1 MLGRFL
7 EVDRLRK
14 LMIYLFGKD
23 IPGRSISVLP
33 DDTFLVSYPRSGNT
47 WTRFL
52 IANLL
57 HPDETVSFA
66 NIERFVPDTTSL
78 PRKAFRTIPRPRII
92 KSHEYFD
99 LRYGRVIYIVRDPRD
114 VALSCYQFLK
124 KVHVL
129 ALDVPLEKFIS
140 RFVKGEFDI
149 YGTWGQNVGSWL
161 VARYGTEGFLL
172 LRYEDLVKNPVRE
185 LSKVADFFAIQASPE
200 RLAQVVALSS
210 ADRMRRLEAKEAD
223 TWVLTSKTRKDIS
236 FVGKA
241 IAGGWKSNLSETS
254 VAEIEGTWGQ
264 LMKALGYELV
274 TPVKVSTLVAQCL
287 PAITL

>member
-14 LMIYLFGKD
+14 LIIYLFGKD

-33 DDTFLVSYPRSGNT
+33 DDTFIVSYPRSGNT

-57 HPDETVSFA
+57 HPEETVSFA

-78 PRKAFRTIPRPRII
+78 PRKAFRTIPRPRVI

-99 LRYGRVIYIVRDPRD
+99 LRCRRVIYIVRDPRD
-114 VALSCYQFLK
+114 VAISCYHFLK
-124 KVHVL
+124 KVHVV
-129 ALDVPLEKFIS
+129 ALDMPLEDFVS
-140 RFVKGEFDI
+140 HFVKGEFDI

-172 LRYEDLVKNPVRE
+172 LRYEDLVQDPLQE
-185 LSKVADFFAIQASPE
+185 LAKVADFFGVEAPPE
-200 RLAQVVALSS
+200 RLARVVELSS
-210 ADRMRRLEAKEAD
+210 ADHMRKLEAREAD
-223 TWVLTSKTRKDIS
+223 AWVLTSKTRKDIP

-241 IAGGWKSNLSETS
+241 VAGGWKSGLSGSS
-254 VAEIEGTWGQ
+254 VAEIESTWGD
-264 LMKALGYELV
+264 LMKALKYELV
-274 TPVKVSTLVAQCL
+274 TPGKASTFVAQCL
-287 PAITL
+287 PAVTL

>member
-33 DDTFLVSYPRSGNT
+33 DDTFIVSHPRSGNT

-66 NIERFVPDTTSL
+66 NIERLVPDTTSL
-78 PRKAFRTIPRPRII
+78 PRKAFRTIPRPRVI

-99 LRYGRVIYIVRDPRD
+99 LRYRRVIYIVRDPRD
-114 VALSCYQFLK
+114 VALSFYQFLK

-129 ALDVPLEKFIS
+129 GLDVPLEEFVS
-140 RFVKGEFDI
+140 RFVKGEFDV

-161 VARYGTEGFLL
+161 VARYGTAGFLL
-172 LRYEDLVKNPVRE
+172 LRYEDLVQDPLRE
-185 LSKVADFFAIQASPE
+185 LAKVADFFSVQVSAQ
-200 RLAQVVALSS
+200 RLAEVVALSS
-210 ADRMRRLEAKEAD
+210 ADRMRKFETREAD
-223 TWVLTSKTRKDIS
+223 TWVLTSKTRKDIP

-241 IAGGWKSNLSETS
+241 VAGGWKSDLSESS
-254 VAEIEGTWGQ
+254 VAEIESTWGH
-264 LMKALGYELV
+264 LMKALNYELV
-274 TPVKVSTLVAQCL
+274 TPAKASSFIAQCL
-287 PAITL
+287 PAVSL

>member
-7 EVDRLRK
+7 EIDRLRK

-33 DDTFLVSYPRSGNT
+33 DDTFVVSYPRSGNT

-57 HPDETVSFA
+57 HPEETVSFA

-78 PRKAFRTIPRPRII
+78 PRKAFRTIPRPRVI

-99 LRYGRVIYIVRDPRD
+99 LRYRRVLYIVRDPRD
-114 VALSCYQFLK
+114 VAVSCYQFLK
-124 KVHVL
+124 KVHVV
-129 ALDVPLEKFIS
+129 ALDMPLEDFVS
-140 RFVKGEFDI
+140 HFVKGEFDI

-172 LRYEDLVKNPVRE
+172 LRYEDLVQDPLRE
-185 LSKVADFFAIQASPE
+185 LAKVADFFGVEAPPE
-200 RLAQVVALSS
+200 RLAQVVELSS
-210 ADRMRRLEAKEAD
+210 ADQMRKLEAREAD
-223 TWVLTSKTRKDIS
+223 AWVLTSKTRKDIP

-241 IAGGWKSNLSETS
+241 VAGGWKSSLSESS
-254 VAEIEGTWGQ
+254 VAEIESTWGD
-264 LMKALGYELV
+264 LMKALKYELV
-274 TPVKVSTLVAQCL
+274 TPAKASTLVAQCL
-287 PAITL
+287 PAVTL